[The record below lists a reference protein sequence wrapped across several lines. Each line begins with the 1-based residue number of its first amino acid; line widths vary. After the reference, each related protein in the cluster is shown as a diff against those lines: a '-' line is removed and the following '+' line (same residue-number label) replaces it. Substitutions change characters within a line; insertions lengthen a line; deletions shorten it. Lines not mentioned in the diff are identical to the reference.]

1 MLIKFIREVLGRV
14 IIFFSF
20 LTRPKQVKRSEAEQS
35 RVNET
40 VRGLSLYQFYACPF
54 CVKVRRTIHRL
65 NLPVE
70 TRDAQ
75 NDPGIKA
82 ELLQEGGSSKVP
94 CLRIEN
100 NEGIQWMYESSDI
113 VDYLEARFGVDEAV
127 AS

>member
-1 MLIKFIREVLGRV
+1 M
-14 IIFFSF
+14 
-20 LTRPKQVKRSEAEQS
+20 
-35 RVNET
+35 
-40 VRGLSLYQFYACPF
+40 RGLSLYQFYACPF